1 MTEFVLRIIFHI
13 IYGCLLWSSQ
23 HMVLVLLIINYPNR
37 DIFLIF
43 LIQTSLLTTS
53 KSEQNCYT
61 VFLLH
66 VTISPQAGVNPIS
79 SIIKQSRRSHRWWG
93 LLQAPWFLVALH
105 HLPRLFSHLI
115 CEGQCL
121 IHGTVIPLRGKY
133 ILLLSLTWGYTWH
146 FTDFYVLR
154 KKPYPSP
161 HPHIDF
167 ELACRE

>member
-93 LLQAPWFLVALH
+93 LLQAPVV
-105 HLPRLFSHLI
+105 FSCFTSPSQTFQPFDL
-115 CEGQCL
+115 
-121 IHGTVIPLRGKY
+121 
-133 ILLLSLTWGYTWH
+133 WGSVSHTWH
-146 FTDFYVLR
+146 SYTP
-154 KKPYPSP
+154 KG
-161 HPHIDF
+161 
-167 ELACRE
+167 